1 MKLCWGDFLCEE
13 SYLVKEGLNAFIFV
27 LGISLQFV
35 STNSRDELGLL
46 IQQHAQSGLTLCSIG
61 GSIYPLQL
69 FLSPFWKKDWKIRKY
84 IYVQM
89 IYSILYIIDLM
100 QKINNPFKENLQK
113 INLFKRVTYFLVHDI
128 TNRSPP
134 LFWGSSSSQTLSWSS
149 PPSLSSSWVPLVF
162 PIQGV
167 EFCLLL
173 ISPHIVLLTT
183 SDDIF
188 ELWWP

>member
-1 MKLCWGDFLCEE
+1 MRLSLFSVSASSLCRPIAEMSWVSWSNNMHRAALRSAPSEVPFILSNSSCLHSERKIGKLENTYRYMCRWF
-13 SYLVKEGLNAFIFV
+13 
-27 LGISLQFV
+27 
-35 STNSRDELGLL
+35 
-46 IQQHAQSGLTLCSIG
+46 
-61 GSIYPLQL
+61 
-69 FLSPFWKKDWKIRKY
+69 
-84 IYVQM
+84 
-89 IYSILYIIDLM
+89 YSILYIIDLM

-188 ELWWP
+188 ELWWPEENIIL